1 MRAQTEAELKMLRE
15 VDLKDSAGKN
25 LPMSSS
31 SAEENVKGF
40 LRKQ

>member
-1 MRAQTEAELKMLRE
+1 MRSQTEAELKMLKE
-15 VDLKDSAGKN
+15 VDLKN

-31 SAEENVKGF
+31 SSAEENLKDF